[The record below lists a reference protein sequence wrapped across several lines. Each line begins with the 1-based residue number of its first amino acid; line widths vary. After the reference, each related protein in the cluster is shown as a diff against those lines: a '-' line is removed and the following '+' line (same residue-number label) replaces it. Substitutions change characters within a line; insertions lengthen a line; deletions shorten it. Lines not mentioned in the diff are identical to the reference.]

1 MQGTRVAFSGAR
13 PAVARRRAILDTGA
27 YMKRVGLAG
36 VAGMTLL
43 LAGCA
48 QLGLSA
54 IVQPP
59 RFSTVSGRDAEIR
72 LLGPSASRPLGGA
85 AIRIHAHVEN
95 PNTFGLNLTRLVGNL
110 FLSDTRAAEV
120 SFPLGLPLTAQQDT
134 IIPIEIAL
142 SFSELEG
149 LADVLGRVL
158 SRNQVDYRLDG
169 TLSIDAGAF
178 GEPSFGPQTWLE
190 GRAQVFR

>member
-1 MQGTRVAFSGAR
+1 M
-13 PAVARRRAILDTGA
+13 RR
-27 YMKRVGLAG
+27 MGLAG
-36 VAGMTLL
+36 VVATTLL
-43 LAGCA
+43 LTDA

-59 RFSTVSGRDAEIR
+59 RFTTASGRNAEIR

-85 AIRIHAHVEN
+85 AIRIWAHVEN
-95 PNTFGLNLTRLVGNL
+95 PNTFGLNLTRLAGDL
-110 FLSDTRAAEV
+110 FLSDTRAADV

-149 LADVLGRVL
+149 LADVVRRVL
-158 SRNQVDYRLDG
+158 SSNKVD
-169 TLSIDAGAF
+169 
-178 GEPSFGPQTWLE
+178 
-190 GRAQVFR
+190 

>member
-1 MQGTRVAFSGAR
+1 MRRMGLVGVVA
-13 PAVARRRAILDTGA
+13 T
-27 YMKRVGLAG
+27 
-36 VAGMTLL
+36 TLL
-43 LAGCA
+43 LTGCA

-59 RFSTVSGRDAEIR
+59 RFTTASGRNAEIR

-85 AIRIHAHVEN
+85 AIRIWAHVEN
-95 PNTFGLNLTRLVGNL
+95 PNTFGLNLTRLAGDL
-110 FLSDTRAAEV
+110 FLSDTRAADV

-134 IIPIEIAL
+134 FIPIEIAL

-149 LADVLGRVL
+149 LADVVRRVL
-158 SRNQVDYRLDG
+158 SSNQVDYRLDG

-178 GEPSFGPQTWLE
+178 GEPSFGPQTWLQ